1 MRPALA
7 GARWQ
12 GCPGSGRAWSR
23 VLRRFESAFVE
34 LGWPDAPAQSTERY
48 SKNTSPAIGP
58 ASGGIAATGRRLLAR
73 RPEEFKLDVIRVAE
87 NEDGIRNRIRHV
99 SHASVRHSLAVQPA
113 RPGVQIRSA
122 RDGEREMVKTRSSLI
137 GHFLLV
143 RCMVMQS

>member
-1 MRPALA
+1 MRRRPSYRGPA
-7 GARWQ
+7 
-12 GCPGSGRAWSR
+12 S
-23 VLRRFESAFVE
+23 SAVI
-34 LGWPDAPAQSTERY
+34 WPPSACLPTPTAHPLLEMAQSTERY

-143 RCMVMQS
+143 RCMVM